1 MLNIMHTREILF
13 DGNKF
18 ADLES
23 FYNEIDNVLTK
34 NLDWQTGHNLDAFND
49 LLRGGFGVHEYEESM
64 KITWTN
70 SLKSKNDLGFE
81 ATIKYL
87 TNKLKTCHPTNKE
100 LISADLEEAKMHRG
114 KTLFEIIIDIIKEH
128 NHIELIMA

>member
-1 MLNIMHTREILF
+1 MHTTEIIF

-34 NLDWQTGHNLDAFND
+34 NLDWQTGHNLNAFND
-49 LLRGGFGVHEYEESM
+49 ILRGGFGVHEYEEPI
-64 KITWTN
+64 KIIWTN
-70 SLKSKNDLGFE
+70 SLKSKNDLGFD

-87 TNKLKTCHPTNKE
+87 VNNLSTCHPTNIEYVKT
-100 LISADLEEAKMHRG
+100 DLEEAKLHKG
-114 KTLFEIIIDIIKEH
+114 KTLFEIIVDIIKEH
-128 NHIELIMA
+128 KHIELVFT